1 MEAQTSP
8 PPLST
13 LRQLSRLYFSLHV
26 LNTDLGVCVSL
37 MFWRKRYWQTK
48 SHRLLRSFRHFI
60 LCGILMLNCWMEP
73 CFYLWQHGVL
83 NCLIWAWMSS
93 HIVLTGLFSFHTLQP
108 AVTGPQRGRVKRIW
122 TAILGARAG
131 RLAWARAQTS
141 RLRASSP
148 LNTQR
153 ETRRDAV
160 PPALITHRS
169 GTPAKTISAS
179 AGSVE
184 LLHPMEKQPDD
195 ANKQWNEIS
204 SKGKFMV
211 LGGEKKHQ

>member
-1 MEAQTSP
+1 MW
-8 PPLST
+8 
-13 LRQLSRLYFSLHV
+13 Y
-26 LNTDLGVCVSL
+26 LNA
-37 MFWRKRYWQTK
+37 K
-48 SHRLLRSFRHFI
+48 LL
-60 LCGILMLNCWMEP
+60 EP
-73 CFYLWQHGVL
+73 CFHLWQHGVL

-153 ETRRDAV
+153 ETSEMPFRR
-160 PPALITHRS
+160 RS
-169 GTPAKTISAS
+169 LHIAAARRPKPLARPLAS
-179 AGSVE
+179 
-184 LLHPMEKQPDD
+184 
-195 ANKQWNEIS
+195 WNS
-204 SKGKFMV
+204 SIRWKNSQTTRTNSGMRLVRKGNSWF
-211 LGGEKKHQ
+211 